1 MKTVESVSA
10 GGVAFQ
16 PTNEGFEVALIKTS
30 SEGRWQLPKGH
41 IDPGETAEQAAVRE
55 VREEAGIECEIV
67 STIDN
72 VDYWYV
78 DRWGKEP
85 VRTHKFV
92 HFYLMKYVDGST
104 DNHDDEVTE
113 ARWFEI
119 SEAIRKLSFPAEK
132 AIVKRASEMLA

>member
-1 MKTVESVSA
+1 MKTEERISA
-10 GGVAFQ
+10 GGVTFQ
-16 PTNEGFEVALIKTS
+16 STNDGYEVALIKTT

-55 VREEAGIECEIV
+55 VREEAGVESEIV
-67 STIDN
+67 SAIDN

-85 VRTHKFV
+85 IRTHKYV
-92 HFYLMKYVDGST
+92 HFFLMKYISGST
-104 DNHDDEVTE
+104 DDHDHEVTE

-119 SEAIRKLSFPAEK
+119 NDAIERLSFPAEK
-132 AIVKRASEMLA
+132 AIVKKASELLA